1 MGKALAYRMHGDCH
15 FLKGIPMRTVFASH
29 VLDDFFRA
37 AEPART
43 MPVDVVETATSY
55 ELLAELPGVTK
66 EEIAIEIDGAL
77 VTLSATPKTPE
88 AGAAEHKVL
97 RAERHLGAFSR
108 RFKLGVEV
116 DEANAIARFE
126 NGVLTL
132 SLPKKAVETR
142 RVTIQ

>member
-1 MGKALAYRMHGDCH
+1 MHGDCH

-37 AEPART
+37 TEAART

-88 AGAAEHKVL
+88 AGGAEHKVL

-116 DEANAIARFE
+116 DETNAIARFE

-132 SLPKKAVETR
+132 SLPKKVVETR